1 MKYFV
6 SIVLIVLTF
15 GSPALAQGMEFFNG
29 TFEEALEQ
37 AKKEDKAIFVDAYTT
52 WCGPCKRM
60 SKYVFTEKSVG
71 DYYNANFINLKL
83 DMEKEPGMKFR
94 TKYPVSAFPTFYYLD
109 PEGEVLYTTKGGRK
123 PDQFIDLGKQAMAR
137 YDRTSEFRKKYVDGD
152 RSYETVH
159 NYIKGLNK
167 TGESSLKIANDYLNS
182 QENLSTEENLKI
194 IYESMTEVDSR
205 IFDLFTEY
213 KSDIARVVGAEE
225 MNDRVRMAADATV
238 EKAIEYKEESLLEE
252 AQEKRAKHLPDEEK
266 EFNLASSMKF
276 GAATENSKIYLK
288 NAKKYER
295 KYAKDARSKNEL
307 VESAIEKFKN
317 DKDVMKWAADV
328 ADDAREIGGLSNY
341 HLNYAYTQ
349 YHLGNEKEALAAAE
363 KALELAGEEK
373 VNPTPARSL
382 IAKLSR

>member
-15 GSPALAQGMEFFNG
+15 GSTALAQGMEFFNG

-83 DMEKEPGMKFR
+83 DMEKEPGMRFR

-159 NYIKGLNK
+159 NYIKGLNNS
-167 TGESSLKIANDYLNS
+167 GESSLKIANDYLNS
-182 QENLSTEENLKI
+182 QEDLSTEENLKI

-295 KYAKDARSKNEL
+295 KYAKDARSKNEI